1 MELQRIPVTKV
12 GQEPGLHESKD
23 VGVAAGVTLATEE
36 PTTGKHRQPNSTSHG
51 SKPPVFRHSYRNASC
66 CSRLFYCYIWKLISS
81 ISANDNKMTED
92 MLEDMTLKDG
102 ETEGLVEDFLGHLE
116 KRVALLKAREAETG
130 EAGNYY
136 YPVRNAILATFGAEI
151 LRTSGFIFLSECL
164 VIAFTTFLI
173 TLIGYLKDPEAE
185 VYLGVVYVAVFAVL
199 MLAASL
205 LRNEQQLLG
214 FKTAIR
220 SRKCLTAALYTKISR
235 LSVRSLAETNSGKLI
250 TIVSGDLQAVT
261 PMMGLVAMIFAAPFV
276 NLVAFL
282 VLGYTSGWQNA
293 SITIAIWFVI
303 LICQH
308 FTAVQTR
315 KFKLAEGKH
324 NDERQKLVNDMFV
337 GGRTIKSYGWEN
349 HYLEKI
355 RAARGHQVVFVAK

>member
-1 MELQRIPVTKV
+1 M
-12 GQEPGLHESKD
+12 
-23 VGVAAGVTLATEE
+23 TEE
-36 PTTGKHRQPNSTSHG
+36 
-51 SKPPVFRHSYRNASC
+51 
-66 CSRLFYCYIWKLISS
+66 
-81 ISANDNKMTED
+81 
-92 MLEDMTLKDG
+92 MLEDMTLEDG
-102 ETEGLVEDFLGHLE
+102 DTERLVEGFLRQLE
-116 KRVALLKAREAETG
+116 KRVAVLKAREEETG
-130 EAGNYY
+130 EKGNYY
-136 YPVRNAILATFGAEI
+136 YPVRNAIIATFGVEI
-151 LRTSGFIFLSECL
+151 LRTAVYIFFAEVA

-173 TLIGYLKDPEAE
+173 TLIAYLKDSPPEDPEAD
-185 VYLGVVYVAVFAVL
+185 VYLGVAYVFVFATL

-293 SITIAIWFVI
+293 GITVGIWFVI

-308 FTAVQTR
+308 LTAAQTR
-315 KFKLAEGKH
+315 KYKLAEGKH
-324 NDERQKLVNDMFV
+324 NDER
-337 GGRTIKSYGWEN
+337 
-349 HYLEKI
+349 
-355 RAARGHQVVFVAK
+355 